1 MIYPLHKDKKSI
13 YQVCLISIAEFIH
26 AFVKP
31 AEQQSKTSEFYC
43 TKILYSIRNVKDR
56 LHNKLHYK
64 KNSGLNPNILVAF
77 CLRPEACR
85 SQAGT
90 ELIKEFI
97 YD

>member
-1 MIYPLHKDKKSI
+1 MNAVCTIKNLLGIKFKSKNDFLKMIYSLHKDKKSI

-64 KNSGLNPNILVAF
+64 K
-77 CLRPEACR
+77 
-85 SQAGT
+85 
-90 ELIKEFI
+90 K
-97 YD
+97 